1 MPSRSRGSLRLRL
14 ARQADR
20 DPAKGFSSFAD
31 LRESP
36 VVSIGALTIS
46 GAPPVARPARQP
58 GSRCGAAPHR
68 YPRPPTTGTRNWSWN
83 THPAEKD
90 CNSSVPL
97 HDALITHILDSETE
111 HDVVM
116 PGGLSIYSTEA
127 AAEFLVDPDLRS
139 LARSVPMGRDDRV
152 LRDGARNRRNR
163 EHRRSRTAGDVQRRI
178 SVG

>member
-1 MPSRSRGSLRLRL
+1 MELHLSRGLRVSLALDAAQHLIDIRD
-14 ARQADR
+14 RQ
-20 DPAKGFSSFAD
+20 
-31 LRESP
+31 
-36 VVSIGALTIS
+36 
-46 GAPPVARPARQP
+46 QP
-58 GSRCGAAPHR
+58 
-68 YPRPPTTGTRNWSWN
+68 GTRNWSWN